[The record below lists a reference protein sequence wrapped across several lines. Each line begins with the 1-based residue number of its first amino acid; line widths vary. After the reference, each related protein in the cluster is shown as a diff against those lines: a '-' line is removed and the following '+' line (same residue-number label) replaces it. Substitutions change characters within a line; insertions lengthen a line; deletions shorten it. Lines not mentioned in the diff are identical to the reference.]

1 MFNVIKNIL
10 GGLLYVILFLFTGVQ
25 ACVAGVNAN
34 SKAYTQEERIAFF
47 NENRACFEE
56 LASSGFAET
65 KNVTSGMGK
74 TNVHTIERKTKV
86 KMDAIEDCVEDDIVV
101 YYRDK
106 DNYVEIDFITAPAG
120 FSESGL
126 YYSESGLSMVPASG
140 TLTEYDADI
149 DKNVA
154 YFNASYVEVY
164 QIDEHWFYF
173 HKAFYNNDGFRRK
186 SE

>member
-56 LASSGFAET
+56 LASSGFTET

-74 TNVHTIERKTKV
+74 TNVQDWQTISLLVFDTNLFCNNESPQV
-86 KMDAIEDCVEDDIVV
+86 
-101 YYRDK
+101 
-106 DNYVEIDFITAPAG
+106 DF
-120 FSESGL
+120 
-126 YYSESGLSMVPASG
+126 
-140 TLTEYDADI
+140 
-149 DKNVA
+149 
-154 YFNASYVEVY
+154 
-164 QIDEHWFYF
+164 
-173 HKAFYNNDGFRRK
+173 
-186 SE
+186 